1 MRNRYENLNLI
12 LRGILSISLAIAL
25 FIFREQVI
33 IFFTQ
38 VIIAFLF
45 INGGA
50 KFMQVVMWQRSNKQ
64 LSQIIMQLLVA
75 CAHLMIA
82 SWLLLEQDFTTVF
95 LVKAIGYYQLLM
107 AVINVMSYLLMVNDG
122 VKHHFDILIRATIH
136 LFFGLSSL
144 VLPTAVDST
153 LIRVGWYFILLG
165 VASIID
171 GRDAAKQ
178 AVRSVSHKRRWRIGA
193 PVIFTV
199 LLPDTLI
206 REFNQ
211 YFTVEGVSPNTS
223 VAIVEANRKTY
234 NQYNAEDLEVFIHV
248 GKTGFDRVGH
258 VDISYKN
265 QVYSYGNHDIES
277 RKVFDLIGD
286 GVLFVADKFK
296 YIEFCMS
303 EGSTVFVYAIRLSS
317 QQKIALEAELENL
330 MADTQSWEL
339 TEESQRQDYVGK
351 MQKATEATLF
361 KFSRGKFKTYFV
373 LGTNCVLL
381 ADQLIGT
388 SGVDI
393 LALNG
398 VLTPGAYLE
407 YFERESQKEWS
418 FISAKFI
425 INEGIFRDKQQKIK
439 KEEA

>member
-1 MRNRYENLNLI
+1 MRGRYENLNLI
-12 LRGILSISLAIAL
+12 LRGILSIGLAVAL

-50 KFMQVVMWQRSNKQ
+50 KFMQVVMWQRSNKR
-64 LSQIIMQLLVA
+64 LSQIVMQLLVA
-75 CAHLMIA
+75 SGHLMIA

-95 LVKAIGYYQLLM
+95 LVRAIGYYQLLM

-122 VKHHFDILIRATIH
+122 VRYHFDILIRALIH

-144 VLPTAVDST
+144 VLPTAVERT
-153 LIRVGWYFILLG
+153 LVRVGWYFVLLG
-165 VASIID
+165 IASIID
-171 GRDAAKQ
+171 GRQVAKD
-178 AVRSVSHKRRWRIGA
+178 AVRKISHKRRWRISA

-199 LLPDTLI
+199 LLPDSFI
-206 REFNQ
+206 RRFNQ
-211 YFTVEGVSPNTS
+211 YVTLEDAESS
-223 VAIVEANRKTY
+223 AIIEQNMTTY
-234 NQYNAEDLEVFIHV
+234 SQYHPEDLEVFIHV
-248 GKTGFDRVGH
+248 GKSGFDRIGH

-265 QVYSYGNHDIES
+265 RVYSYGNHDIES
-277 RKVFDLIGD
+277 RKLFDLLGD

-303 EGSTVFVYAIRLSS
+303 TGSTVFVYAIRLSS
-317 QQKIALEAELENL
+317 QQKIALEADLAKL
-330 MADTQSWEL
+330 MADTQSWQL
-339 TEESQRQDYVGK
+339 TQDSQKQDYIGK
-351 MQKATEATLF
+351 MLKATDAELY

-388 SGVDI
+388 SGVDM

-398 VLTPGAYLE
+398 VLTPGAYLD
-407 YFERESQKEWS
+407 YFEHEAQKEGS
-418 FISAKFI
+418 VISAKFI
-425 INEGIFRDKQQKIK
+425 INEGIFRNKQQTPTK
-439 KEEA
+439 KEA